1 MSAADPPQRGP
12 WARKP
17 VEQLVAETEDGG
29 GLKRAVGAL
38 DLTALGI
45 GAIIGTGI
53 FVIIGEAIELSGPA
67 IILSFLLAGITCVFS
82 ALSYSELASSIP
94 VAGSAYTYGY
104 ATLGELAA
112 WILGWDLILEYGVS
126 VAAVAVGWGG
136 YLQDL
141 LASVFGL
148 ELPDSIAGP
157 PGDGGTV
164 NLPAVALVLG
174 VASLLAYGVKES
186 ARANTVMVIFKVSIL
201 VAFVVVGLL
210 SFDGGNLEPF
220 APDGFGG
227 IESAAAVIFFAY
239 IGFDAVSTTGEEAN
253 KPSRDLP
260 IAIIGSLV
268 IATVLYILVALTAV
282 GLASQKELAGS
293 DAPLTD
299 ALRAGS
305 GIGSWAGDLLSL
317 GALVAI
323 TSVVLTVLYGATRII
338 FTMARDGLFPR
349 SFTKLNQR
357 RVPARLTLGLGGF
370 VALIAAFVPLSAI
383 AELVSIGTLFAFL
396 VVNLGVILLRRTQPE
411 LPRRFR
417 VPLVPLLPGIG
428 AALCVYLMLQQP
440 LVTWG
445 RFGLWMLAGL
455 LVYLFYGRTH
465 SRLQRGQAP
474 RTGSYR

>member
-1 MSAADPPQRGP
+1 MAIAAGPQRGP

-17 VEQLVAETEDGG
+17 VEQLVAETEEGG
-29 GLKRAVGAL
+29 GLRRSVGAL

-141 LASVFGL
+141 LDSLLGISV
-148 ELPDSIAGP
+148 PDALAGP
-157 PGDGGTV
+157 PGDGGTF
-164 NLPAVALVLG
+164 NLPAVVLVLG
-174 VASLLAYGVKES
+174 VSALLAYGVKES
-186 ARANTVMVIFKVSIL
+186 ARANTGMVVFKVGIL
-201 VAFVVVGLL
+201 LFFIVVGLL
-210 SFDGGNLEPF
+210 SFDSGNLEPF
-220 APDGFGG
+220 APAGIGG
-227 IESAAAVIFFAY
+227 IESAAAIIFFAY

-253 KPSRDLP
+253 KPARDLP
-260 IAIIGSLV
+260 IAIIGSLA
-268 IATVLYILVALTAV
+268 IATILYILVALTAV
-282 GLASQKELAGS
+282 GLASQRELAGS
-293 DAPLTD
+293 DAPLTE
-299 ALRAGS
+299 ALRTGS

-323 TSVVLTVLYGATRII
+323 TSVVLTVMYGATRII

-349 SFTKLNQR
+349 AFTKLNRR
-357 RVPARLTLGLGGF
+357 RVPARLTLGLGAF
-370 VALIAAFVPLSAI
+370 IALIAAFVPLSAI

-396 VVNLGVILLRRTQPE
+396 VVNLGVILLRHTQPD

-417 VPLVPLLPGIG
+417 VPFVPVLPGIG
-428 AALCVYLMLQQP
+428 ALLCIYLMLQQP
-440 LVTWG
+440 AVTWL

-455 LVYLFYGRTH
+455 LIYLVYGRTH
-465 SRLQRGQAP
+465 SRLQRGLDP
-474 RTGSYR
+474 RKA

>member
-1 MSAADPPQRGP
+1 MATAAGPQRGL

-17 VEQLVAETEDGG
+17 VEQLVAETEEGG
-29 GLKRAVGAL
+29 GLQRSVGAL

-141 LASVFGL
+141 LDSLFGFSV
-148 ELPDSIAGP
+148 PDALAGP
-157 PGDGGTV
+157 PGDGGTF

-174 VASLLAYGVKES
+174 VSALLAYGVKES
-186 ARANTVMVIFKVSIL
+186 ARANTAMVVFKVSVLLFFI
-201 VAFVVVGLL
+201 VVGLL
-210 SFDGGNLEPF
+210 SFDSGNLQPF
-220 APDGFGG
+220 APQGVGG
-227 IESAAAVIFFAY
+227 IESAAAIIFFAY
-239 IGFDAVSTTGEEAN
+239 IGFDAVSTTGEEAK
-253 KPSRDLP
+253 KPARDLP
-260 IAIIGSLV
+260 IAIIGSLA
-268 IATVLYILVALTAV
+268 IATILYILVALTAV
-282 GLASQKELAGS
+282 GLATQDELAGS
-293 DAPLTD
+293 EAPLTE
-299 ALRAGS
+299 ALRTGS

-349 SFTKLNQR
+349 AFTKLSRR
-357 RVPARLTLGLGGF
+357 RVPARLTLGLGAF
-370 VALIAAFVPLSAI
+370 IALIAAFVPLSAI

-396 VVNLGVILLRRTQPE
+396 VVNLGVILLRHTQPD

-417 VPLVPLLPGIG
+417 VPFVPVLPGIG
-428 AALCVYLMLQQP
+428 ALLCIYLMLQQP
-440 LVTWG
+440 LVTWM

-455 LVYLFYGRTH
+455 LIYLVYGRTH
-465 SRLQRGQAP
+465 SRLQRGLDP
-474 RTGSYR
+474 RKA

>member
-1 MSAADPPQRGP
+1 MAVTDSPPRGP

-17 VEQLVAETEDGG
+17 VEQLVAESESDT
-29 GLKRAVGAL
+29 GLKRSVGAL
-38 DLTALGI
+38 DLTALGL
-45 GAIIGTGI
+45 GAIVGTGI

-67 IILSFLLAGITCVFS
+67 IIVSFLLAGITCVFS
-82 ALSYSELASSIP
+82 ALSYSELASTIP

-141 LASVFGL
+141 LDSVLGL
-148 ELPDSIAGP
+148 SLPDAVAGP
-157 PGDGGTV
+157 PGEGGAV

-174 VASLLAYGVKES
+174 VSALLAYGVKES
-186 ARANTVMVIFKVSIL
+186 ARANTGMVVFKVAIL
-201 VAFVVVGLL
+201 LLFVVVGLF

-220 APDGFGG
+220 APSGFGG
-227 IESAAAVIFFAY
+227 VESAAAVIFFAY
-239 IGFDAVSTTGEEAN
+239 IGFDAVSTTGEEAK
-253 KPSRDLP
+253 KPARDLP
-260 IAIIGSLV
+260 IAIIGSLT
-268 IATVLYILVALTAV
+268 IATILYIAVALTAV
-282 GLASQKELAGS
+282 GLASQKELEGS
-293 DAPLTD
+293 AAPLTD

-317 GALVAI
+317 GAMVAI

-349 SFTKLNQR
+349 GFAKLNAR
-357 RVPARLTLGLGGF
+357 RVPARLTLGLGG
-370 VALIAAFVPLSAI
+370 LIAVIAALVPLNAI
-383 AELVSIGTLFAFL
+383 AQLVSIGTLFAFL

-411 LPRRFR
+411 LERGFR
-417 VPLVPLLPGIG
+417 VPLVPLFPGIG

-440 LVTWG
+440 LVTWA
-445 RFGLWMLAGL
+445 RFGVWMAIGM
-455 LVYLFYGRTH
+455 LVYVLYGRTH
-465 SRLQRGQAP
+465 SRLQRDEEP
-474 RTGSYR
+474 RAV

>member
-1 MSAADPPQRGP
+1 MAIAAGPQRGP

-17 VEQLVAETEDGG
+17 VEQLVAETEEGG
-29 GLKRAVGAL
+29 GLKRSVGAL

-141 LASVFGL
+141 LDSLFGL
-148 ELPDSIAGP
+148 SVPDALAGP
-157 PGDGGTV
+157 PGDGGTF

-174 VASLLAYGVKES
+174 VSALLAYGVKES
-186 ARANTVMVIFKVSIL
+186 ARVNSAMVVFKVSVLI
-201 VAFVVVGLL
+201 FFIVVGLL
-210 SFDGGNLEPF
+210 SFDSGNLEPF
-220 APDGFGG
+220 APQGVGG
-227 IESAAAVIFFAY
+227 IESAAAIIFFAY
-239 IGFDAVSTTGEEAN
+239 IGFDAVSTTGEEAK
-253 KPSRDLP
+253 KPARDLP
-260 IAIIGSLV
+260 IAIIGSLA

-282 GLASQKELAGS
+282 GLASQDELAGS
-293 DAPLTD
+293 DAPLTE
-299 ALRAGS
+299 ALRTGS

-349 SFTKLNQR
+349 SFTKLSAR
-357 RVPARLTLGLGGF
+357 RVPARLTLGLGAF
-370 VALIAAFVPLSAI
+370 IALIAAFVPLSAI

-396 VVNLGVILLRRTQPE
+396 VVNLGVILLRHTQPD

-417 VPLVPLLPGIG
+417 VPFVPVLPGIG
-428 AALCVYLMLQQP
+428 ALLCIYLMLQQP
-440 LVTWG
+440 AVTWL

-455 LVYLFYGRTH
+455 AIYLVYGRTH
-465 SRLQRGQAP
+465 SRLQRGLDP
-474 RTGSYR
+474 RKA

>member
-1 MSAADPPQRGP
+1 MATGVDSQRGP

-17 VEQLVAETEDGG
+17 VEQLVAETEEGG
-29 GLKRAVGAL
+29 GLRRSVGAL

-141 LASVFGL
+141 LDSLFGVSV
-148 ELPDSIAGP
+148 PDALAGP
-157 PGDGGTV
+157 PGDGGTF

-174 VASLLAYGVKES
+174 VSALLAYGVKES
-186 ARANTVMVIFKVSIL
+186 ARANSAMVVFKVGVLI
-201 VAFVVVGLL
+201 FFIVVGLL
-210 SFDGGNLEPF
+210 SFDSGNLEPF
-220 APDGFGG
+220 APEGIGG
-227 IESAAAVIFFAY
+227 IESAAAIIFFAY
-239 IGFDAVSTTGEEAN
+239 IGFDAVSTTGEEAK
-253 KPSRDLP
+253 KPARDLP
-260 IAIIGSLV
+260 IAIIGSLA
-268 IATVLYILVALTAV
+268 IATLLYILVALTAV
-282 GLASQKELAGS
+282 GLASQDELAGA
-293 DAPLTD
+293 DAPLTE
-299 ALRAGS
+299 ALRTGS

-349 SFTKLNQR
+349 AFTKLSAR
-357 RVPARLTLGLGGF
+357 RVPARLTLMLGAF
-370 VALIAAFVPLSAI
+370 IALIAAFVPLSAI

-396 VVNLGVILLRRTQPE
+396 VVNLGVILLRHTQPD

-417 VPLVPLLPGIG
+417 VPWVPVLPGIG
-428 AALCVYLMLQQP
+428 ALLCIYLMLQQP
-440 LVTWG
+440 FVTWM

-455 LVYLFYGRTH
+455 LIYLVYGRTH
-465 SRLQRGQAP
+465 SRLQRGLDP
-474 RTGSYR
+474 RKAS

>member
-1 MSAADPPQRGP
+1 MAIAAGPQRGP

-17 VEQLVAETEDGG
+17 VEQLVAETEEGG
-29 GLKRAVGAL
+29 GLKRSVGAL

-67 IILSFLLAGITCVFS
+67 IIISFLLAGITCVFS

-141 LASVFGL
+141 LDSLFGL
-148 ELPDSIAGP
+148 SVPDALAGP
-157 PGDGGTV
+157 PGDGGTF

-174 VASLLAYGVKES
+174 VSALLAYGGKES
-186 ARANTVMVIFKVSIL
+186 ARANTGMVFFKVGIL
-201 VAFVVVGLL
+201 IFFIVVGLL
-210 SFDGGNLEPF
+210 SFDSGNLEPF
-220 APDGFGG
+220 APQGIGG
-227 IESAAAVIFFAY
+227 IESAAAIIFFAY
-239 IGFDAVSTTGEEAN
+239 IGFDAVSTTGEEAK
-253 KPSRDLP
+253 KPARDLP
-260 IAIIGSLV
+260 IAIIGSLA
-268 IATVLYILVALTAV
+268 IATILYILVALTAV

-293 DAPLTD
+293 DAPLTE
-299 ALRAGS
+299 ALRTGS

-323 TSVVLTVLYGATRII
+323 TSVVLTVMYGATRII

-349 SFTKLNQR
+349 AFTKLNAR
-357 RVPARLTLGLGGF
+357 RVPARLTLGLGAF
-370 VALIAAFVPLSAI
+370 IALIAAFVPLSAI

-396 VVNLGVILLRRTQPE
+396 VVNLGVILLRHTQPD
-411 LPRRFR
+411 LPRRFK
-417 VPLVPLLPGIG
+417 VPFVPVLPGIG
-428 AALCVYLMLQQP
+428 ALLCIYLMLQQP
-440 LVTWG
+440 TVTWL

-455 LVYLFYGRTH
+455 LI
-465 SRLQRGQAP
+465 
-474 RTGSYR
+474 

>member
-1 MSAADPPQRGP
+1 MATAAGPQRGP

-17 VEQLVAETEDGG
+17 VEQLVSETEEGG
-29 GLKRAVGAL
+29 GLRRSVGAL

-67 IILSFLLAGITCVFS
+67 IIVSFLLAGITCVFS

-141 LASVFGL
+141 LDSLFGL
-148 ELPDSIAGP
+148 AVPDALAGP
-157 PGDGGTV
+157 PGDGGTF

-174 VASLLAYGVKES
+174 VSALLAYGVKES
-186 ARANTVMVIFKVSIL
+186 ARANTGMVFFKVGIL
-201 VAFVVVGLL
+201 IFFIVVGLL
-210 SFDGGNLEPF
+210 SFDSGNLEPF
-220 APDGFGG
+220 APQGIGG
-227 IESAAAVIFFAY
+227 IESAAAIIFFAY

-253 KPSRDLP
+253 KPARDLP
-260 IAIIGSLV
+260 IAIIGSLA
-268 IATVLYILVALTAV
+268 IATILYILVALTAV
-282 GLASQKELAGS
+282 GLASQRELAGS
-293 DAPLTD
+293 DAPLTE
-299 ALRAGS
+299 ALRTGS

-323 TSVVLTVLYGATRII
+323 TSVVLTVMYGATRII

-349 SFTKLNQR
+349 AFTKLNRR
-357 RVPARLTLGLGGF
+357 RVPARLTLGLGAF
-370 VALIAAFVPLSAI
+370 IALIAAFVPLSAI

-396 VVNLGVILLRRTQPE
+396 VVNLGVILLRHTQPD

-417 VPLVPLLPGIG
+417 VPFVPVLPGIG
-428 AALCVYLMLQQP
+428 ALLCIYLMLQQP
-440 LVTWG
+440 AVTWL

-455 LVYLFYGRTH
+455 LIYLVYGRTH
-465 SRLQRGQAP
+465 SRLQRGLDP
-474 RTGSYR
+474 RKA

>member
-1 MSAADPPQRGP
+1 MAIAAGPQRGP

-17 VEQLVAETEDGG
+17 VEQLVAETEEGG
-29 GLKRAVGAL
+29 GLKRSVGAL

-67 IILSFLLAGITCVFS
+67 IIISFLLAGITCVFS

-141 LASVFGL
+141 LDSLFGL
-148 ELPDSIAGP
+148 SVPDALAGP
-157 PGDGGTV
+157 PGDGGTF

-174 VASLLAYGVKES
+174 VSALLAYGVKES
-186 ARANTVMVIFKVSIL
+186 ARANTGMVFFKVGIL
-201 VAFVVVGLL
+201 IFFIVVGLL
-210 SFDGGNLEPF
+210 SFDSGNLEPF
-220 APDGFGG
+220 APQGVGG
-227 IESAAAVIFFAY
+227 IESAAAIIFFAY
-239 IGFDAVSTTGEEAN
+239 IGFDAVSTTGEEAK
-253 KPSRDLP
+253 KPARDLP
-260 IAIIGSLV
+260 IAIIGSLA

-293 DAPLTD
+293 DAPLTE
-299 ALRAGS
+299 ALRTGS

-323 TSVVLTVLYGATRII
+323 TSVVLTVMYGATRII

-349 SFTKLNQR
+349 AFTKLNAR
-357 RVPARLTLGLGGF
+357 RVPARLTLGLGAF
-370 VALIAAFVPLSAI
+370 IALIAAFVPLSAI

-396 VVNLGVILLRRTQPE
+396 VVNLGVILLRHTQPD
-411 LPRRFR
+411 LPRRFK
-417 VPLVPLLPGIG
+417 VPFVPVLPGIG
-428 AALCVYLMLQQP
+428 ALLCIYLMLQQP
-440 LVTWG
+440 TVTWL

-455 LVYLFYGRTH
+455 LIYLVYGRTH
-465 SRLQRGQAP
+465 SRLQRGLDP
-474 RTGSYR
+474 RTS